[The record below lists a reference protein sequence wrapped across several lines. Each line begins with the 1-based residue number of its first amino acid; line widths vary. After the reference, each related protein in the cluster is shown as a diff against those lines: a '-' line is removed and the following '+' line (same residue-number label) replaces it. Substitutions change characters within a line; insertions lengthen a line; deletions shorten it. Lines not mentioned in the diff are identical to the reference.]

1 MHGGAAG
8 SGGQTGIRNSNYRHG
23 GFTCEAVEKRK
34 RIRMVLQNA
43 RESLSAL

>member
-1 MHGGAAG
+1 MEGLLAVEAKPGL
-8 SGGQTGIRNSNYRHG
+8 RNSNYRHG